1 MSDNVMSRGMMA
13 PLKNPILDREE
24 REEFDELLYDKQ
36 TGLHLNYEGTLI
48 YSDDRG
54 SADDA
59 YGIIFEVNDSRGE
72 FLASLQEEGIEI
84 DETKMLPYQCY
95 WYNGSDP
102 DMGLLKLKDYLKN
115 FK

>member
-13 PLKNPILDREE
+13 PLVKKLSSDERQELGEE
-24 REEFDELLYDKQ
+24 LYNKD
-36 TGLHLNYEGTLI
+36 TGLEFNYEGTI
-48 YSDDRG
+48 VYSNNETG
-54 SADDA
+54 GEDA
-59 YGIIFEVNDSRGE
+59 YGLIFEVNDSRGE

-102 DMGLLKLKDYLKN
+102 DMVLLKLKDYLKN